1 MSRWQ
6 NERGNPPYPLE
17 PARLPA
23 ARRVHG
29 GVDGADLLGVG
40 HKGWKSSGVLSQE
53 SNASKNPDRRQKVSI
68 CP

>member
-6 NERGNPPYPLE
+6 NERGNPHPLE
-17 PARLPA
+17 LARLPA
-23 ARRVHG
+23 ARRVHS
-29 GVDGADLLGVG
+29 GVDGANLLGVS
-40 HKGWKSSGVLSQE
+40 HKGWKSFGVLSQE